1 MEATAMGVR
10 ARIQRFGRFLSGM
23 VMPNIGAFIAWGLI
37 TAFFIPTG
45 WIPSERFSALV
56 GPMILNL
63 LPLLIGFTGGRMVW
77 GIRGGVVGAIATMG
91 VIVGADIPMF
101 LGAMVMGPLGG
112 WVIKKWDKVIEPH
125 IPVGFEMLINNFS
138 AGILGGL
145 LAMFAVVVIGPVVV
159 AISNALM
166 GGVGWIVNAGLL
178 PFASIFI
185 EPGKILFLNNAI
197 NHGVLGP
204 LGVAQVQEVGQSIFF
219 LLETNPGPG
228 LGILLAYYVFGKG
241 MVKESTPGSIIIHFF
256 GGIHEIYFPYVLMNP
271 ALILAVMAG
280 GFSGVLVFS
289 VLGAGAVATPSPG
302 SIFALM
308 AVAPRG
314 GHLSILAGVIVATAV
329 SFAVAI
335 PFIRRFNKR
344 QEEGDAALAAAKQ
357 QVQDIKGL
365 GKDVTVKK
373 IAFACDAGMGSSAM
387 GANRL
392 KKKLKAAGLDIL
404 VEHATVDDIP
414 SDVQLVVSHV
424 NLTPR
429 AKVSAPNA
437 QHVSITNFVN
447 APEYDDIVKEL
458 AGDGNGK

>member
-1 MEATAMGVR
+1 
-10 ARIQRFGRFLSGM
+10 L
-23 VMPNIGAFIAWGLI
+23 
-37 TAFFIPTG
+37 
-45 WIPSERFSALV
+45 
-56 GPMILNL
+56 
-63 LPLLIGFTGGRMVW
+63 
-77 GIRGGVVGAIATMG
+77 
-91 VIVGADIPMF
+91 
-101 LGAMVMGPLGG
+101 
-112 WVIKKWDKVIEPH
+112 
-125 IPVGFEMLINNFS
+125 
-138 AGILGGL
+138 
-145 LAMFAVVVIGPVVV
+145 
-159 AISNALM
+159 
-166 GGVGWIVNAGLL
+166 
-178 PFASIFI
+178 ASIFI

>member
-1 MEATAMGVR
+1 MAETAVDAR

-56 GPMILNL
+56 GPMILNM
-63 LPLLIGFTGGRMVW
+63 LPLLIGFTGGRMIW

-101 LGAMVMGPLGG
+101 LGAMITGPLGG
-112 WVIKKWDKVIEPH
+112 WIIKKWDKSIEPH
-125 IPVGFEMLINNFS
+125 IPVGFEMIINNFS
-138 AGILGGL
+138 AGIIGGL
-145 LAMFAVVVIGPVVV
+145 LAMLALVGINPVVV
-159 AISNALM
+159 GVSNALM
-166 GGVGWIVNAGLL
+166 AGVNGIVNARLL

-204 LGVAQVQEVGQSIFF
+204 LGIQQVQEAGQSILF

-241 MVKESTPGSIIIHFF
+241 MARESAPGSIIIHFF

-289 VLGAGAVATPSPG
+289 ILGAGAVATPSPG

-314 GHLSILAGVIVATAV
+314 GHFAILVGIIVATAI
-329 SFAVAI
+329 SFVVAI
-335 PFIRRFNKR
+335 PFVRRFNKR
-344 QEEGDAALAAAKQ
+344 QEEGDAALAKAKQ
-357 QVQDIKGL
+357 EVKDIKGL
-365 GKDVTVKK
+365 GHGEVKK

-404 VEHATVDDIP
+404 VEHAPVDDIP
-414 SDVQLVVSHV
+414 ADVQLVISHV
-424 NLTPR
+424 NLTAR
-429 AKVSAPNA
+429 AKAAAPNA
-437 QHVSITNFVN
+437 RHVSITNFVN
-447 APEYDDIVKEL
+447 APEYDEIVSEL
-458 AGDGNGK
+458 AGRKAGV